1 MRLRRGRC
9 RNLNLPIKDW
19 QANKAICIRV
29 EMEERDA
36 QRHDMPQHSCQI
48 FRDAPGP
55 AVWFIRIDDPHET
68 ASIRRCEY
76 RIAGESA
83 GSLRRQMRRGK
94 GNVEV
99 DGHTVSEKRER
110 GFHRPAG
117 EESPGGSG
125 LRLQADRCV
134 NDASDDAS

>member
-76 RIAGESA
+76 RYRIREKGTGLPSPGRGRKPRWEWPAIAG
-83 GSLRRQMRRGK
+83 GSMRQ
-94 GNVEV
+94 
-99 DGHTVSEKRER
+99 
-110 GFHRPAG
+110 
-117 EESPGGSG
+117 
-125 LRLQADRCV
+125 
-134 NDASDDAS
+134 